1 VSATLT
7 VDGLEYPL
15 NTKKTLLE
23 NLESQAIK
31 VEFHCRD
38 GHCGACRCLL
48 ISGEAEYIN
57 YPMAYLR
64 DGDILICCAS
74 AKNNIKIATY

>member
-1 VSATLT
+1 MSAILT
-7 VDGLEYPL
+7 VDGTEYPL
-15 NTKKTLLE
+15 DTNKTLLE
-23 NLESQAIK
+23 NLETQAVK

-48 ISGEAEYIN
+48 ISGQAEYIN

-64 DGDILICCAS
+64 DGDVLTCCSS
-74 AKNNIKIATY
+74 AKNNINIATY